1 MASSSNGDTKTTHKG
16 KKVVTT
22 IGSVAAVT
30 MVARTILIDYCPPE
44 VRDYLYSGLRDFL
57 DKFSTDMTM
66 VIEEFFGFGQNEH
79 FTAAQTYLLACI
91 SSNLQCVKIG
101 KNHGDTNTTMS
112 LETSKSFTDTFKGV
126 KMKWFLASKKTPM
139 TRVYYNEDDSG
150 SSSRSDQGS
159 FELTFHRKHKDM
171 VLKEYLPFIMNVAR
185 AVKQEEKT
193 VKLSTVDM
201 SRWKSVNFD
210 HPATFDTLA
219 IEPDVKAMVKNDL
232 DMFLESRD
240 FYRKIGKAWKRGYL
254 LYGPP
259 GTGKSSMIAAIANYL
274 KFDVYD
280 LELTAVQSNSELR
293 RLLLAT
299 ANRSLLVV
307 EDIDC
312 SIELHDRAEEGSVS
326 NRHKVTLSGFLNFID
341 GLWSSCGDQR
351 IIVFT
356 TNHKE
361 KLDPALLRPGRMD
374 VHINMSYCT
383 VSGFRLMASN
393 YLGVSN
399 HDAFEKIEHLIG
411 GSLEITPAEVGEQ
424 LLRFRDPD
432 VALGGLLQ
440 YMDLKKK
447 HEISE
452 DLQFMN

>member
-1 MASSSNGDTKTTHKG
+1 
-16 KKVVTT
+16 
-22 IGSVAAVT
+22 
-30 MVARTILIDYCPPE
+30 
-44 VRDYLYSGLRDFL
+44 
-57 DKFSTDMTM
+57 
-66 VIEEFFGFGQNEH
+66 
-79 FTAAQTYLLACI
+79 
-91 SSNLQCVKIG
+91 
-101 KNHGDTNTTMS
+101 
-112 LETSKSFTDTFKGV
+112 
-126 KMKWFLASKKTPM
+126 M

-326 NRHKVTLSGFLNFID
+326 NRHKVSI
-341 GLWSSCGDQR
+341 WS
-351 IIVFT
+351 T
-356 TNHKE
+356 
-361 KLDPALLRPGRMD
+361 
-374 VHINMSYCT
+374 
-383 VSGFRLMASN
+383 
-393 YLGVSN
+393 
-399 HDAFEKIEHLIG
+399 
-411 GSLEITPAEVGEQ
+411 
-424 LLRFRDPD
+424 
-432 VALGGLLQ
+432 
-440 YMDLKKK
+440 DLKCEFFFFIYTVI
-447 HEISE
+447 HI
-452 DLQFMN
+452 F

>member
-1 MASSSNGDTKTTHKG
+1 MASSSNGDTKTTHK
-16 KKVVTT
+16 VVTT
-22 IGSVAAVT
+22 IGSVAAVA

-219 IEPDVKAMVKNDL
+219 IEPNVKAMVKNDL

-351 IIVFT
+351 IIIFT

-447 HEISE
+447 QEISE
-452 DLQFMN
+452 DLQFMD

>member
-326 NRHKVTLSGFLNFID
+326 NRHKVSI
-341 GLWSSCGDQR
+341 WS
-351 IIVFT
+351 T
-356 TNHKE
+356 
-361 KLDPALLRPGRMD
+361 
-374 VHINMSYCT
+374 
-383 VSGFRLMASN
+383 
-393 YLGVSN
+393 
-399 HDAFEKIEHLIG
+399 
-411 GSLEITPAEVGEQ
+411 
-424 LLRFRDPD
+424 
-432 VALGGLLQ
+432 
-440 YMDLKKK
+440 DLKCEFFFFLYTLI
-447 HEISE
+447 HI
-452 DLQFMN
+452 F

>member
-1 MASSSNGDTKTTHKG
+1 MQHKPKPLLPSGHRKKKSIISYTHSVIMASSSNGDTKTTHK
-16 KKVVTT
+16 VVTT
-22 IGSVAAVT
+22 IGSVAAVA

-44 VRDYLYSGLRDFL
+44 VRDYFYSGLRDFL

-112 LETSKSFTDTFKGV
+112 LETSKSFTDTIKGV

-326 NRHKVTLSGFLNFID
+326 NRHKVSI
-341 GLWSSCGDQR
+341 WS
-351 IIVFT
+351 T
-356 TNHKE
+356 
-361 KLDPALLRPGRMD
+361 
-374 VHINMSYCT
+374 
-383 VSGFRLMASN
+383 
-393 YLGVSN
+393 
-399 HDAFEKIEHLIG
+399 
-411 GSLEITPAEVGEQ
+411 
-424 LLRFRDPD
+424 
-432 VALGGLLQ
+432 
-440 YMDLKKK
+440 DLKC
-447 HEISE
+447 EFFFFFYI
-452 DLQFMN
+452 L